1 MEVHP
6 LSAAGRGFTAMVIA
20 LGITGLGIWWALTT
34 AAIVSFDRDFDGV
47 AGLTRVEPG
56 MAG

>member
-1 MEVHP
+1 VVFENV
-6 LSAAGRGFTAMVIA
+6 LD
-20 LGITGLGIWWALTT
+20 GIC
-34 AAIVSFDRDFDGV
+34 SFDRDFDGV